1 MFPASTEFNKRIPK
15 TKFYEHLDIS
25 RSVKDS
31 FVKDIDYIIWSNKI
45 APTTVNI
52 SVGKTVEE
60 IQVFRIA
67 LKGQELNNSV
77 LRIIDEQIPYHILF
91 ILERGEKRLAWIN
104 YKEKAKS
111 GDKSFRFVSSYRSE
125 WVTEDKLD
133 LEIEGITLDEVYTN
147 FIKQLVT
154 VDDKNNWDDSKSL
167 KENSAEIDRIIKI
180 KKQIKSLEKKVKNEK
195 QFNKKIKLNEELKKL
210 KRELEEQK

>member
-67 LKGQELNNSV
+67 LKGQELNNNV

-91 ILERGEKRLAWIN
+91 ILERGEKRQAWIN
-104 YKEKAKS
+104 YKEKAKA
-111 GDKSFRFVSSYRSE
+111 GDKSFKFVSSYRSE
-125 WVTEDKLD
+125 WVVEDKLE
-133 LEIEGITLDEVYTN
+133 LEIEGITLDEVYSN
-147 FIKQLVT
+147 FIKQLVV
-154 VDDKNNWDDSKSL
+154 VDSDNKWDDSKSL